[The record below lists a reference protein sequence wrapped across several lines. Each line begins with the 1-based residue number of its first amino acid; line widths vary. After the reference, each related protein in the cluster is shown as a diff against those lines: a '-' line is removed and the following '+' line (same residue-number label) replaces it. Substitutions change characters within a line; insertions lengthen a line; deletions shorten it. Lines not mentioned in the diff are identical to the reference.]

1 MHPMPHRPRSRAG
14 RLRVLLTAATALVAL
29 AACGSPSGG
38 GDAAPSGDQ
47 PDGTFPIT
55 VEHAYGSTEVPAA
68 PKRVITLGYTD
79 PDPLLAVGVAPIGIV
94 NWFLTPPPNNKWPW
108 QEKAFGPTVPVEVG
122 KRDEYNLE
130 KIAQLQPDL
139 IIAGYSGMTQA
150 QYDQVSKIAPT
161 VAQPAGFEQF
171 TAPWQE
177 LTRHIT
183 KAVGKEKQGNDL
195 VAQTEA
201 RIAKTREAHPEWA
214 KQTAAVMQFQAPD
227 YRVFAKGD
235 LKADLMSALGFQAP
249 PEVDKLAAGK
259 SDASVSPERV
269 DLLNVD
275 KLLVFARNPQAQAEI
290 AGRPE
295 FAALPV
301 AQQKRVRFLST
312 TEPMSAAIS
321 YGSPISFPYAL
332 DKLVPLLEGIPAPQP
347 AG

>member
-1 MHPMPHRPRSRAG
+1 M
-14 RLRVLLTAATALVAL
+14 LLTAVTATVAL

-38 GDAAPSGDQ
+38 EAPPASGGQ
-47 PDGTFPIT
+47 ADGAFPVT
-55 VEHAYGSTEVPAA
+55 VEHAYGSTEIPAA

-108 QEKAFGPTVPVEVG
+108 QEAGYGATVPEEVG

-130 KIAQLQPDL
+130 KIAALQPDL

-161 VAQPAGFEQF
+161 VAQPKDYEQF
-171 TAPWQE
+171 TAPWQV

-183 KAVGKEKQGNDL
+183 KAVGQEQRGNEL
-195 VAQTEA
+195 VTQTEA
-201 RIAKTREAHPEWA
+201 RIAQVKSAHPEWA
-214 KQTAAVMQFQAPD
+214 QQTAAVMQFQAPD
-227 YRVFAKGD
+227 YRVFSKGD

-249 PEVDKLAAGK
+249 PEVTQLAAGK

-275 KLLVFARNPQAQAEI
+275 KLLVFARNPQVQAEI
-290 AGRPE
+290 SARPE

-312 TEPMSAAIS
+312 TEPTSAAIS

-332 DKLVPLLEGIPAPQP
+332 DKLVPLLEGIPAPTQ
-347 AG
+347 